1 MDILSKARSI
11 ISDYDNIMSQMMDS
25 KIMLD
30 QDKMTILA
38 REKSIIDES
47 YELSKQYVSLQA
59 QLRDLEEMKNDREY
73 EDLVREESIII
84 NSQISIIEEKYI
96 KKNIQHSYSKEIV
109 FLEDYAFLINAL
121 SDLSDKT
128 MNFKYKD
135 YANKLSN
142 EAFLKFYVK
151 FYEVV
156 PSGLG
161 NFSSLVVC
169 VSKSAH
175 QSRYS
180 AHLARTSSRP

>member
-73 EDLVREESIII
+73 EDLVREES
-84 NSQISIIEEKYI
+84 
-96 KKNIQHSYSKEIV
+96 
-109 FLEDYAFLINAL
+109 
-121 SDLSDKT
+121 
-128 MNFKYKD
+128 
-135 YANKLSN
+135 
-142 EAFLKFYVK
+142 
-151 FYEVV
+151 
-156 PSGLG
+156 P
-161 NFSSLVVC
+161 
-169 VSKSAH
+169 
-175 QSRYS
+175 
-180 AHLARTSSRP
+180 